1 MATPE
6 GEATRLTEYQAL
18 APTRVEGVVRHP
30 LPALPPLGGSFLLT
44 SSWYTTPMNADQKTL
59 LTGIKPTGT
68 PHVGN
73 FLGAIKPAI
82 NLVHEFDTSFI
93 FIADYHALNTV
104 QDGARLRDL
113 TLSIA
118 ATWLACGLDPSKTV
132 IYRQSAVPEVF
143 ELETILGAVTPKGWM
158 NKAHAYKAAVDVNT
172 AENRDRDDGVNMGLY
187 NYPILMT
194 ADILLYSANLV
205 PVGKDQQQHVE
216 IARDIAQRFN
226 HAFNAD
232 IFTLPESFIQE
243 EVESVTGVDGR
254 KMSKSYGN
262 IIPLFATQ
270 EEWKKIINRI
280 PTDSSGVDEPKS
292 TEGLVIFDIFKSLA
306 TPEQTEA
313 LKSRLEAGGIGW
325 GEVKAQ
331 LLEVLEGQFGH
342 YRNRYNEFMANPAEI
357 ERILAEGAQKAQ
369 EVARAKM
376 NEVRSAI
383 GATF

>member
-1 MATPE
+1 
-6 GEATRLTEYQAL
+6 
-18 APTRVEGVVRHP
+18 
-30 LPALPPLGGSFLLT
+30 
-44 SSWYTTPMNADQKTL
+44 MNSDQKTL

-82 NLVHEFDTSFI
+82 HMVHEYENSYL

-104 QDGARLRDL
+104 QDGARLREL

-118 ATWLACGLDPSKTV
+118 ATWLACGLDPSKTTL
-132 IYRQSAVPEVF
+132 YRQSAVPEVF

-172 AENRDRDDGVNMGLY
+172 AEGRDRDEGVNMGLY
-187 NYPILMT
+187 NYPILMA
-194 ADILLYSANLV
+194 ADIILYSAHVV

-226 HAFNAD
+226 HAFNTD
-232 IFTLPESFIQE
+232 VLTLPESFIQE

-270 EEWKKIINRI
+270 DEWKKVINRI
-280 PTDSSGVDEPKS
+280 PTDSSAVEDPKS
-292 TEGLVIFDIFKSLA
+292 TDGLVIFDIFKSLA
-306 TPEQTEA
+306 SPEQTAE
-313 LKSRLEAGGIGW
+313 LKNRLEAGGIGW

-331 LLEVLEGQFGH
+331 LLAVLEEQFGQ
-342 YRNRYNEFMANPAEI
+342 YRDRYNELMANPDEI
-357 ERILAEGAQKAQ
+357 NRILDEGAAKAQ
-369 EVARAKM
+369 LVARQKLD
-376 NEVRSAI
+376 EVRATI
-383 GATF
+383 GA